1 MDQNLVA
8 QLAAVLDSVDGLL
21 DEKHGS
27 TIDWTLHDEELRD
40 HVVNDDVIEQIETAC
55 LLAVSG
61 P

>member
-1 MDQNLVA
+1 MVA